1 MFSKLKM
8 HGPVE
13 YRVPGPYP
21 SLKKGKRAVMGRKLK
36 QNGSAISWIGS
47 KSDFQ
52 SALSICYTR
61 HIPDIWQAAFDD
73 RLGLAREYC

>member
-1 MFSKLKM
+1 
-8 HGPVE
+8 
-13 YRVPGPYP
+13 
-21 SLKKGKRAVMGRKLK
+21 MGRKLK